1 MFLIVLL
8 IHERLDITFYSGFS
22 QLKMLSALKT
32 ITNHHHSAFRIRE
45 IFSALVEFKFNN
57 KFYFF

>member
-22 QLKMLSALKT
+22 QLKMLSALET

-45 IFSALVEFKFNN
+45 IFSSLVEFQVN
-57 KFYFF
+57 K

>member
-22 QLKMLSALKT
+22 QLKMLSALET
-32 ITNHHHSAFRIRE
+32 ITNHHSAFRIRE
-45 IFSALVEFKFNN
+45 IFSSLVEFKVN
-57 KFYFF
+57 K